1 MDIHTPKNNEEINL
15 KMRQIFTSKNHKRP
29 KRPKK
34 INEGNKSTFNELTN
48 NNGSSIFSKLTD
60 LKGNEP

>member
-34 INEGNKSTFNELTN
+34 INEGNKSTVNELTN
-48 NNGSSIFSKLTD
+48 NN
-60 LKGNEP
+60 